1 MVKKDKITYEKTK
14 SIIEIFPDSPD
25 FDWKI
30 YGHKKEPEN
39 IEEKV
44 HPFIQSE
51 LVPFLENGNVIF
63 DEVGNGPQPI
73 DLL

>member
-39 IEEKV
+39 K
-44 HPFIQSE
+44 
-51 LVPFLENGNVIF
+51 LR
-63 DEVGNGPQPI
+63 VGINI
-73 DLL
+73 